1 MGKEAKTNAMRIL
14 ERAKVAYTAHEYPH
28 EEGVAV
34 DGVTVAAS
42 IGEDPAC
49 VYKTL
54 VTQGNSKNYFVFVIP
69 VAAELDLKA
78 AARSVGEKS
87 VAMIHV
93 ADINKVTGYVR
104 GGCSPVGMKKQYTTV
119 FAEPAEGLRFRRAH
133 RYAGLLRSCRPH
145 QSRTGDY
152 GKDHLLKASPKGRAF
167 KRIFIIKRFSD
178 KSYLKRKTVSKLHK
192 IFESFL
198 TAGNTRE
205 NLSERSLQR
214 RFFAVYCSQTA
225 DGRAH
230 ELFFSRRRTA
240 WTTRFAEDE
249 QNAK

>member
-14 ERAKVAYTAHEYPH
+14 EREKVAYTAHEYPH

-54 VTQGNSKNYFVFVIP
+54 VTQGSSKNYFVFVIP

-104 GGCSPVGMKKQYTTV
+104 GGCSPLGMKKAYRTV
-119 FAEPAEGLRFRRAH
+119 FDRSALAGASIIVSGGRIGYQIELAPEELIRLARA
-133 RYAGLLRSCRPH
+133 
-145 QSRTGDY
+145 D
-152 GKDHLLKASPKGRAF
+152 
-167 KRIFIIKRFSD
+167 
-178 KSYLKRKTVSKLHK
+178 
-192 IFESFL
+192 
-198 TAGNTRE
+198 
-205 NLSERSLQR
+205 
-214 RFFAVYCSQTA
+214 TA
-225 DGRAH
+225 DIICG
-230 ELFFSRRRTA
+230 
-240 WTTRFAEDE
+240 
-249 QNAK
+249 

>member
-34 DGVTVAAS
+34 DGIHVAQS
-42 IGEDPAC
+42 LGEDPAC

-54 VTQGNSKNYFVFVIP
+54 VTQGASRNYFVFVIP

-104 GGCSPVGMKKQYTTV
+104 GGCSPIGMKKEFPTVLAREAEQYERIYVSGGRIGSTV
-119 FAEPAEGLRFRRAH
+119 R
-133 RYAGLLRSCRPH
+133 
-145 QSRTGDY
+145 
-152 GKDHLLKASPKGRAF
+152 LK
-167 KRIFIIKRFSD
+167 
-178 KSYLKRKTVSKLHK
+178 
-192 IFESFL
+192 
-198 TAGNTRE
+198 
-205 NLSERSLQR
+205 
-214 RFFAVYCSQTA
+214 TA
-225 DGRAH
+225 DLIRVTGAIVADI
-230 ELFFSRRRTA
+230 TA
-240 WTTRFAEDE
+240 
-249 QNAK
+249 

>member
-93 ADINKVTGYVR
+93 ADINKVTGYIR
-104 GGCSPVGMKKQYTTV
+104 GGCSPVGMKKEFPTYIDETAMLFDAIAVSGGMRGVQLIV
-119 FAEPAEGLRFRRAH
+119 NPDQ
-133 RYAGLLRSCRPH
+133 LL
-145 QSRTGDY
+145 GFV
-152 GKDHLLKASPKGRAF
+152 KGEYV
-167 KRIFIIKRFSD
+167 D
-178 KSYLKRKTVSKLHK
+178 
-192 IFESFL
+192 L
-198 TAGNTRE
+198 TA
-205 NLSERSLQR
+205 
-214 RFFAVYCSQTA
+214 
-225 DGRAH
+225 
-230 ELFFSRRRTA
+230 
-240 WTTRFAEDE
+240 
-249 QNAK
+249 